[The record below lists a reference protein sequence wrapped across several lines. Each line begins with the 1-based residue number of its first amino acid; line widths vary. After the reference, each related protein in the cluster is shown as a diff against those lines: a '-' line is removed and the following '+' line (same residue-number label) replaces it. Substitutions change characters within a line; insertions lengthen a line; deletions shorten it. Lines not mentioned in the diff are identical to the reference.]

1 MKKLFLLFFVLH
13 FVSYGQKV
21 DGLEICFEVQKS
33 LKGFAADKEADDALD
48 EILAVIGAAKNF
60 YLIPCD
66 EINNALALTYKGER
80 FILYDKDFI
89 DKINKATNDWS
100 GKFILAHEVGHHIN
114 GHTRDFLIASI
125 LDDQTKEKQ
134 REEELEADEF
144 AGFIVAKLGAKY
156 NQIKELMNTI
166 SSEKDD
172 KYSTHPNRSKRLG
185 AIKRGFD
192 KVEVL
197 TSSQEQI
204 VVKTPIKEEK
214 KEVVVIEPEKKQVI
228 NKVDPGPIEIIN
240 EDINSDEVN
249 FMKMTYDE
257 ILTYEEQILKK
268 IEDKNGSIWGLGLP
282 YKFNLMVLQ
291 STDKLIFEWI
301 IYIIVLFFFVKYI
314 YWSYK
319 KKSALKKSI
328 AIEIVYH
335 FALILFG
342 VFLYY
347 IPIIYNDSGN
357 DRIGDLDI
365 YTDTDTFCVTK
376 EGVKPTI
383 DKRLSFWGINSN
395 LYEVNGNRIQF
406 PNQSVIIYFNIIPK
420 DCQDKTFQ
428 AGKFYDS
435 DFEYTA
441 DEISNAAKKAGL
453 SFTDY
458 KKKHNIKEGIS
469 WVIEGNVYEEDELKE
484 AAKKYGFSYSAYIK
498 TMRKKNGANMY
509 RNQRKPDKDRLVVK
523 KTISRYERHNISRHH
538 YSYKWLGPNSSN
550 NASNRNWS
558 IAKSSGA
565 GHQIYMI
572 IDFVLFAVIIRFL
585 FLFVMW
591 MSKTLKS

>member
-420 DCQDKTFQ
+420 DC
-428 AGKFYDS
+428 
-435 DFEYTA
+435 
-441 DEISNAAKKAGL
+441 
-453 SFTDY
+453 
-458 KKKHNIKEGIS
+458 KEGIS

-484 AAKKYGFSYSAYIK
+484 AAKKYGFIYSAYIK